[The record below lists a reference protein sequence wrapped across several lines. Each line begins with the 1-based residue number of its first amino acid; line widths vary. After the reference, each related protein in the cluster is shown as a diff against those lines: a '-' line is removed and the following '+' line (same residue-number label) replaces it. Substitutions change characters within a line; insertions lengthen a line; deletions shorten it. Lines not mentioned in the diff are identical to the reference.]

1 MAINIQTPPTTQQPL
16 VIKPMSMELTPY
28 SKELLEDITSMVLT
42 QSQYEAL
49 SSEDVSYV
57 VDKIY
62 DNVLGKVP
70 FVIVDKNEVSD
81 NLDWSTCYACVQA
94 IYNEWLNRSQFMANS
109 IFAKVRGVTGCN
121 TNTLY

>member
-1 MAINIQTPPTTQQPL
+1 MAINIQAPPTTQQPL
-16 VIKPMSMELTPY
+16 VIKQSMDLTPY

-42 QSQYEAL
+42 QPQYESL
-49 SSEDVSYV
+49 SADDVSYV

-62 DNVLGKVP
+62 NNVVGKTP
-70 FVIVDKNEVSD
+70 FVIIDKNEVSD
-81 NLDWSTCYACVQA
+81 DLDWDTCYTCAQA

-109 IFAKVRGVTGCN
+109 IFAKVRGVTGCG